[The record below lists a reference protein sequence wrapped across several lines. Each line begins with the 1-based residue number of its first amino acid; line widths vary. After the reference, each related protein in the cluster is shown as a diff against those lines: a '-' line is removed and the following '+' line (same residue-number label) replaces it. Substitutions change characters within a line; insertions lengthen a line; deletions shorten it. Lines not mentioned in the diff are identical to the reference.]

1 MIKPSQPAKKL
12 TIIDKT
18 IEQCVVVLNDPTITE
33 KEKIVVLKHL
43 INLLKELFENGVWEW
58 NQSWHAPMNS

>member
-43 INLLKELFENGVWEW
+43 INLLKELFENGV
-58 NQSWHAPMNS
+58 